1 MLIGVGTT
9 LYASHGSI
17 KFYFCQVDRGIDI
30 DKHLFYNKIIA
41 TEEDWEGK
49 MEEYRKKICDLINK
63 TDDAWILKQIWLF
76 VINMT
81 KEGR

>member
-1 MLIGVGTT
+1 MHHMVALNSIFVKSIG
-9 LYASHGSI
+9 
-17 KFYFCQVDRGIDI
+17 GIDI
-30 DKHLFYNKIIA
+30 DKHLFYNRLIA
-41 TEEDWEGK
+41 TEGDWEGK
-49 MEEYRKKICDLINK
+49 MEEYRKKICELINK

>member
-1 MLIGVGTT
+1 MHHMVALNSIFVKLIG
-9 LYASHGSI
+9 
-17 KFYFCQVDRGIDI
+17 GIDI
-30 DKHLFYNKIIA
+30 GKHLFYNKIIA

>member
-1 MLIGVGTT
+1 MALAPLSMHHMVA
-9 LYASHGSI
+9 LNSI
-17 KFYFCQVDRGIDI
+17 FVKLTGGIDI
-30 DKHLFYNKIIA
+30 DKHLFYNKTIA
-41 TEEDWEGK
+41 TEGDWEGK

-63 TDDAWILKQIWLF
+63 TDDEWILKQIWLF

>member
-1 MLIGVGTT
+1 MALAPLSMHHMVALNSIFVKLIG
-9 LYASHGSI
+9 
-17 KFYFCQVDRGIDI
+17 GIDI
-30 DKHLFYNKIIA
+30 DKHLFYNRFIA
-41 TEEDWEGK
+41 TEGDWEGK
-49 MEEYRKKICDLINK
+49 MEEYRKKICDIINK